1 MNYNRQK
8 STTKY
13 QTKMNDDTTQLLILE
28 KKYLRN
34 SAATINIE
42 YGALLLAKE
51 LLLIFFNFAVVIIKL
66 FVW

>member
-1 MNYNRQK
+1 
-8 STTKY
+8 
-13 QTKMNDDTTQLLILE
+13 MNDDTTQLLILE